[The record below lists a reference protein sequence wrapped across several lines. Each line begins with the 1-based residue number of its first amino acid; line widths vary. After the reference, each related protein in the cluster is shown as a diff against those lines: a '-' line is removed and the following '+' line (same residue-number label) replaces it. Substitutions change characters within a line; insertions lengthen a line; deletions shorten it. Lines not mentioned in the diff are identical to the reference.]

1 MAGVRRATA
10 RRRGRPPIEPS
21 QRKRNNVTVRVRDE
35 TKGQLAAAAVLNGRS
50 LSEEIEARIEES
62 FLSETAMRKRLEV
75 EFGSAHSYA
84 LAKVIAFVATEIE
97 ETTNARWFDDRH
109 TFDQLGIAIQTVLK
123 RIETPTTVVAPRSSR
138 EAGSPSSRHL
148 FRLGRGYALGL
159 LDEVEL
165 SGSDD
170 GSESGQVSRIRRL
183 ASELSP
189 TLRPLLMRTPKIGG
203 VRYVRGMVKV
213 EPKPRRKK

>member
-1 MAGVRRATA
+1 
-10 RRRGRPPIEPS
+10 
-21 QRKRNNVTVRVRDE
+21 
-35 TKGQLAAAAVLNGRS
+35 
-50 LSEEIEARIEES
+50 
-62 FLSETAMRKRLEV
+62 MRKRLEV

-84 LAKVIAFVATEIE
+84 LAKAIAYLASEIE
-97 ETTNARWFDDRH
+97 EMTNARWTDDPY
-109 TFDQLGIAIQTVLK
+109 TFEQLQIATDTVLT
-123 RIETPTTVVAPRSSR
+123 RIKTPNSVVAPGLSL
-138 EAGSPSSRHL
+138 EAGSPPSKDRYY
-148 FRLGRGYALGL
+148 RLGRGFALGL

-189 TLRPLLMRTPKIGG
+189 TLRPLLKRTPKIGG